1 MNYYIVSGENSGDLY
16 GSYLIDSIRKIDSNT
31 TFFCWGGNYMQEKD
45 VYMIRTLD
53 KLSFMGFFEVLKNIF
68 TVIKNLSIAKKDL
81 KLRKPDCVILIDYP
95 GFNFKVAKYA
105 SKLNIPVFWFI
116 APQTWAWKESR
127 VQLLEKYI
135 KKLYVILPFE
145 KNYFLSKNIS
155 SEYFGHP
162 LIEVIKDFPDH
173 YSARKKI
180 IALFPGSRKQEIR
193 IMLPIM
199 LKTISYFRDYEFI
212 IGGAK
217 NIDINFYKK
226 IIKSSS
232 VKLVFDQ
239 NYTLMSLASAALST
253 SGTVTLE
260 LAIHKVPQ
268 VVCYKTS
275 LISFFIAKKMIKT
288 KYISLVNILSKKK
301 VVDELIQNDF
311 TLENLIISLEKN
323 LNKNNIEN
331 TVKDY
336 KNLICKLNNQPVFDN
351 VAKNIVS
358 FLTKT

>member
-1 MNYYIVSGENSGDLY
+1 MKYYIISGESSGDLY
-16 GSYLIDSIRKIDSNT
+16 GSYLIDSIRKIDSNSI
-31 TFFCWGGNYMQEKD
+31 FHCWGGDYMQSKN
-45 VYMIRTLD
+45 VHIVRTLD

-68 TVIKNLSIAKKDL
+68 TVFKNLYIIKKDL
-81 KLRKPDCVILIDYP
+81 RLKKPDCIILIDYP

-105 SKLNIPVFWFI
+105 SKLDIPVFWFV

-127 VQLLEKYI
+127 VKLLEKYI

-145 KNYFLSKNIS
+145 KNYFSSKNIS

-162 LIEVIKDFPDH
+162 LIEVIKDFPNK
-173 YSARKKI
+173 YSSRKKI
-180 IALFPGSRKQEIR
+180 IALFPGSRRQEII
-193 IMLPIM
+193 IMLPVM

-217 NIDINFYKK
+217 NIDLNFYKK
-226 IIKSSS
+226 IIKSSN

-239 NYTLMSLASAALST
+239 NYNLMSLASAALST

-260 LAIHKVPQ
+260 LALYKVPQ

-275 LISFFIAKKMIKT
+275 LISFLIAKKLIKT

-301 VVDELIQNDF
+301 VVDELIQNNF
-311 TLENLIISLEKN
+311 TLENLIISLEKS
-323 LNKNNIEN
+323 LNKNNIEI

-336 KNLICKLNNQPVFDN
+336 KKLISKLNNQPVFN
-351 VAKNIVS
+351 NIAKNIVS
-358 FLTKT
+358 SLNEK